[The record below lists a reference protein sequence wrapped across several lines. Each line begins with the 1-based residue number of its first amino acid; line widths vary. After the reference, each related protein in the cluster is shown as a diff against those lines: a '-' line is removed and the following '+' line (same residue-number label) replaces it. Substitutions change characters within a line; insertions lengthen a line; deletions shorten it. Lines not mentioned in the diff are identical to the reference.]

1 MPYGLRPGI
10 TYTWVGNV
18 PIFLDINLDRY
29 FALAPRAAEA
39 LRRMQNSDQVNSDD
53 VDLLKSFGILKRVQ
67 NGPSIEPVSA
77 LPSIRNSYFD
87 EPRRSS
93 LRYIIIAASDQ
104 FWAFLAIRC
113 SGLPA
118 ALAALRKRA
127 QRIHPRKHPLDL
139 SRLIGSYRFIDLFLS
154 AENRCL
160 VRSLA
165 LARSLTGHGIEFT
178 LAIGVRTGPFGAHCW
193 VQIGDKSLSD
203 HRDKSREYS
212 PVLVL

>member
-18 PIFLDINLDRY
+18 PIFLDINNNRY
-29 FALAPRAAEA
+29 FTLSPRAVEALARTE
-39 LRRMQNSDQVNSDD
+39 RIGQVNSDD
-53 VDLLKSFGILKRVQ
+53 VNLLKSFGIIQEVR
-67 NGPSIEPVSA
+67 NGSLIKPVSA
-77 LPSIRNSYFD
+77 LQSIRNSYFD
-87 EPRRSS
+87 EPSRSS
-93 LRYIIIAASDQ
+93 LRYIIIAALDQ

-118 ALAALRKRA
+118 ALEALRKRT
-127 QRIHPRKHPLDL
+127 QRMPPRKRPLDI

-160 VRSLA
+160 VRSFA
-165 LARSLTGHGIEFT
+165 LARSLTGHSITFT